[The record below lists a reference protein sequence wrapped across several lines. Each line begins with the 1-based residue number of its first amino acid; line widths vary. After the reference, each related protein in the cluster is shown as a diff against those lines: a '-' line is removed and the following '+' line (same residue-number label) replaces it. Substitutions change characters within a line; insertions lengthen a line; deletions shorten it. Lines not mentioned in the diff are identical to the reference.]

1 MKALLIFVI
10 IEYLVLNVLYALDLI
25 EDEKKLH
32 KDIEDMRKK
41 LEKLDEE
48 DKDNQEHWDN
58 FWEVIE
64 KGGK

>member
-48 DKDNQEHWDN
+48 DRDNQEHWDN

>member
-48 DKDNQEHWDN
+48 DKDNQEH
-58 FWEVIE
+58 
-64 KGGK
+64 